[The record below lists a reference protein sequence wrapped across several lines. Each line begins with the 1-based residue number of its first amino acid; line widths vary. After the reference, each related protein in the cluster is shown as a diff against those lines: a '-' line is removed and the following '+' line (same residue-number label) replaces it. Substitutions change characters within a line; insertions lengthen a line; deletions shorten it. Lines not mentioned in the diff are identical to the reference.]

1 MVTVGRSRVMRISA
15 LRSAGPRCG
24 RRCGPASVVEAGPG
38 GLRGGG
44 EVAGDHVGEGGVFA
58 VLVTVGVERERGPEG
73 AEAGLREGGADRV
86 EDGGDEVGGGEDAA
100 GLGAEAGGGGGED
113 VGGDDRRLG
122 GLGGDGGVGG
132 GEAGGGGG
140 GDGLVEDEVQ
150 VGGGV
155 HGVLLRVTAAWC
167 TYTVARGVR
176 TPQPLPP
183 SHLYVHPATIPP
195 CQTHRRPH
203 TAPSASPMRTG
214 PTCSPQP
221 PTKAA
226 TEEPSSRT

>member
-24 RRCGPASVVEAGPG
+24 RRCGPASVVEAGTG

-44 EVAGDHVGEGGVFA
+44 EVAGDHVEEGGVFA
-58 VLVTVGVERERGPEG
+58 VLVTVGVVRERGPEG
-73 AEAGLREGGADRV
+73 AEAGLREGGAGRV

-100 GLGAEAGGGGGED
+100 GGGGGGGGGGGAGGRGAGGGGGGGGD

-140 GDGLVEDEVQ
+140 GDGLAAGAGPE
-150 VGGGV
+150 GGWG
-155 HGVLLRVTAAWC
+155 A
-167 TYTVARGVR
+167 
-176 TPQPLPP
+176 
-183 SHLYVHPATIPP
+183 
-195 CQTHRRPH
+195 
-203 TAPSASPMRTG
+203 
-214 PTCSPQP
+214 
-221 PTKAA
+221 
-226 TEEPSSRT
+226 